1 MARGIFIVSE
11 QFKNLENTLKQIKE
25 FAIENNYKF
34 ETNES
39 DYFNECIVYLEEK
52 FQLEFNIV
60 FENKFKRD
68 GYSKNDKQYFVYI
81 ILNYYSGDLPYV
93 NQFIKYFLTLN
104 PEMLVDSNETIN
116 RKFYSIEQINKKE
129 VPQWLLE

>member
-11 QFKNLENTLKQIKE
+11 QFKNLDNTLKQIKE
-25 FAIENNYKF
+25 FAEVNNYKF
-34 ETNES
+34 ETEKS
-39 DYFNECIVYLEEK
+39 EYFNECTIYLEEK

-68 GYSKNDKQYFVYI
+68 GYLKNDSQYFVYI

-93 NQFIKYFLTLN
+93 NQFIKYFLELN
-104 PEMLVDSNETIN
+104 PDMLVDDSDDSN

-129 VPQWLLE
+129 APQWLLE